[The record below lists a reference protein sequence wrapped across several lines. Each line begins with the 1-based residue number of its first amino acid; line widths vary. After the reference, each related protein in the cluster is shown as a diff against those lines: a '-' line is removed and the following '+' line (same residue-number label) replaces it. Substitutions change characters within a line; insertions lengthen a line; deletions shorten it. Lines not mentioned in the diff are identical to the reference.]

1 MPILAPTETLD
12 RFETIELLQAYYQH
26 PPHYGSLADATLS
39 LSGHTPGCSDQLT
52 LYIRLSHTGQRIEQV
67 QFEGAGCTIS
77 QAAAAL
83 LCERVTGM
91 LVADLSALDVFALLP
106 ELDRGVLVSRIR
118 CATLAL
124 GLLKVGVASAAAEA
138 G

>member
-1 MPILAPTETLD
+1 MPTLAPTETLD

-26 PPHYGSLADATLS
+26 PPHYGNLSDATIS
-39 LSGHTPGCSDQLT
+39 LSGHTSGCSDQLT
-52 LYIRLSHTGQRIEQV
+52 LYICLSHAGQRIEQV

-83 LCERVTGM
+83 LCERVAGM
-91 LVADLSALDVFALLP
+91 LVSDLATLDVFALLP

-124 GLLKVGVASAAAEA
+124 GLLKVGVASVAA
-138 G
+138 

>member
-91 LVADLSALDVFALLP
+91 LVQICPRSMSLHCCQSWIAACWSAVFAA
-106 ELDRGVLVSRIR
+106 RHSR
-118 CATLAL
+118 
-124 GLLKVGVASAAAEA
+124 SDS
-138 G
+138 

>member
-1 MPILAPTETLD
+1 MPTLVPTETLD

-26 PPHYGSLADATLS
+26 PPHYGNLSDATIS

-67 QFEGAGCTIS
+67 HFEGAGCTIS

-83 LCERVTGM
+83 LCERVAGM
-91 LVADLSALDVFALLP
+91 LVSDLATLDVFALLP

-124 GLLKVGVASAAAEA
+124 GLLKVGVASAAA
-138 G
+138 